1 MNEDNLYQLSELL
14 YGNWGELRKEVRDEL
29 SKDAYAREYGLSVKR
44 HRRKVFKQL
53 KKLSKQSFVK
63 SGFPDYLGG
72 EGDPGSGVAVFEELV
87 LRDPSL
93 QIKYGVH
100 FGLFGSAILNLGTE
114 EQHKRLLPDVISLKT
129 PGVFAMTETGHGSDV
144 SSIRT
149 EARYEPM
156 FDSFF
161 LQTPDRDAWKDY
173 LGNAAVH
180 GKAAVVFA
188 QLYVGEENYGVHA
201 FYVPIRDGL
210 GRLLPG
216 IAAQDDGAK
225 GGLNGIDNG
234 RLAFHGVSVPR
245 NNLLGKFGYVDEEGK
260 YTSSIQSRGRRFFTM
275 LSTLVQGR
283 VSLVGAVSNAQKL
296 ALSVAVPYA
305 FTRKQ
310 FKGSD
315 GEEVRLID
323 YPLHKQRLVPALV
336 EAYALSF
343 FHQDLLE
350 HFQEVFNNPEP
361 AAEERSALET
371 HAAAAKAYATWTA
384 LKNIQVCREACGG
397 QGYLA
402 ENQLATLHSDLDV
415 YATFEGDN
423 HVLLQLVAKRLLDD
437 LKDEWQHAS
446 ARTYI
451 DYAFQRVGI
460 DAVNRIGLRKVLQEF
475 KDHGSLERSMVYF
488 LNRDNIQHL
497 LSHRVSKLVNELGKQ
512 IRRSPDAGQ
521 AFIDNQVL
529 AVEAAQAHTELLVW
543 ESMRKAVE
551 KSQGLSGEVN
561 EALGLMLD
569 AFGMQI
575 ILGKSEWY
583 LREGTLSTVRV
594 EAMREYYDKQLVPSI
609 AEVSDDLVS
618 AFDMGALVTAPII
631 SKQDD
636 SSKQ

>member
-1 MNEDNLYQLSELL
+1 MNEENIKELSELL
-14 YGNWGELRKEVRDEL
+14 YGRWGSYRKSVRTELAKP
-29 SKDAYAREYGLSVKR
+29 AYERRHGVDLRS
-44 HRRKVFKQL
+44 HRRRVFKQL

-63 SGFPDYLGG
+63 AGFPGYLGG
-72 EGDPGSGVAVFEELV
+72 AGDAGAGVAVFEELV

-114 EQHKRLLPDVISLKT
+114 EQHKRLLPNAISLKT

-144 SSIRT
+144 SSIKT
-149 EARYEPM
+149 EAHFEPLY
-156 FDSFF
+156 DSFF
-161 LQTPDRDAWKDY
+161 LKTPDRAAWKDY

-201 FYVPIRDGL
+201 FYVPIRDSMGKI
-210 GRLLPG
+210 LPG
-216 IAAQDDGAK
+216 IQYEDDGAK

-234 RLAFHGVSVPR
+234 RLAFDGISVPR
-245 NNLLGKFGYVDEEGK
+245 TNLLAKFGYVNEDGE
-260 YTSSIQSRGRRFFTM
+260 YVSSIQSRGRRFFTM

-283 VSLVGAVSNAQKL
+283 VSLVGAVNNAQKL

-323 YPLHKQRLVPALV
+323 YPLHRKRLIPALV
-336 EAYALSF
+336 DTYALSF

-350 HFQEVFNNPEP
+350 HFHEVASENDPT
-361 AAEERSALET
+361 AEERSAVET
-371 HAAAAKAYATWTA
+371 HAAAAKAYATWNA
-384 LKNIQVCREACGG
+384 LKVIQTCREACGG

-437 LKDEWQHAS
+437 LKDEWKNAS
-446 ARTYI
+446 AKTYI
-451 DYAFQRVGI
+451 DYAFNRVGA
-460 DAVNRIGLRKVLQEF
+460 DAVNRIGLRKVLQDF
-475 KDHGSLERSMVYF
+475 QDHGSLERSMTYF
-488 LNRDNIQHL
+488 LNRDNIHHL
-497 LSHRVSKLVNELGKQ
+497 LSHRVSKLVHELAKKV
-512 IRRSPDAGQ
+512 RRGNDMAQ
-521 AFIDNQVL
+521 AFVDNQVL
-529 AVEAAQAHTELLVW
+529 AVEAAKAHTELLAW

-551 KSQGLSGEVN
+551 DTRGLSW
-561 EALGLMLD
+561 EAQEPLGLMLD
-569 AFGMQI
+569 AFGLQI
-575 ILGKSEWY
+575 VLNNSEWH

-594 EAMREYYDKQLVPSI
+594 EAMQEYYDKQLLTTL
-609 AEVSDDLVS
+609 AEKSNWLVK
-618 AFDMGALVTAPII
+618 AFDVGELVTAPIVRNAAP
-631 SKQDD
+631 D
-636 SSKQ
+636 SQ